1 VAFLFLICGAGKCS
15 PAFSSHSSPPK
26 ILLTKL
32 FALLILPLK
41 DPFISFCRRPREKII
56 DPEGSPER
64 INGTLLR
71 KEVMVP
77 PFEVP

>member
-1 VAFLFLICGAGKCS
+1 
-15 PAFSSHSSPPK
+15 
-26 ILLTKL
+26 LTKL

-41 DPFISFCRRPREKII
+41 DPFISFCRHPREKII
-56 DPEGSPER
+56 DPEGSPEKT
-64 INGTLLR
+64 NGTLRR